1 MKRNTILSVT
11 AAMAFWGTTALAQ
24 TSETMYNFN
33 VNQTIPVNNPLGLT
47 LQTNLTVNVASAAQI
62 QSVTVSLN
70 VTNGFNGDLYA
81 YLDGPNGGYAVL
93 LNRVGVSNNAT
104 QFGYSDAGLNVTFSD
119 AAANSIQYYQSAGYS
134 INSGGQLTGT
144 WQPEGVNIPPNSP
157 PADFFGASQT
167 ALLDSFEGT
176 NPNGDWTLFLAD
188 LSAGSPSTVVSW
200 GLDIVTVPEPSTLAL
215 MALGVM
221 GVALIARRQRQA

>member
-93 LNRVGVSNNAT
+93 LNRVGVSNNASA
-104 QFGYSDAGLNVTFSD
+104 FGYSDSGFNVTFSD
-119 AAANSIQYYQSAGYS
+119 SAGTNIQYYQNFSYTL
-134 INSGGQLTGT
+134 SGGQVTGE
-144 WQPEGVNIPPNSP
+144 WQPEGVNIDPHSGPSLFLTTSP
-157 PADFFGASQT
+157 STPLS
-167 ALLDSFEGT
+167 SFDGS
-176 NPNGDWTLFLAD
+176 NPNGTWTLFLAD
-188 LSAGSPSTVVSW
+188 LSSGGQSTVVSW
-200 GLDIVTVPEPSTLAL
+200 GVDITTVPEPATVAVLGMGMAGTL
-215 MALGVM
+215 VW
-221 GVALIARRQRQA
+221 IRRRRPSR